1 MKQNFSKIGILG
13 ALSAMAGQL
22 LGVDY
27 ARGRLRTRTHTLT
40 ERINYAIGS
49 YAPRQASPISPS
61 RRFRTKDEAN
71 QLKALAALKRERKAV
86 KRHSQY
92 VSTFRGVMRDIE
104 NGWITPLLN
113 NGDFSDLENH
123 ANFAPANV
131 GASLL
136 SVWQLRAYNV
146 VTKFFRRA
154 ENFRITKGA
163 KYRTDSMESPEV
175 NHA

>member
-13 ALSAMAGQL
+13 AVSAMAGQL

-104 NGWITPLLN
+104 NGWVTKNLN
-113 NGDFSDLENH
+113 DGLFSDEDAVLVDRTNFSENDMT
-123 ANFAPANV
+123 A
-131 GASLL
+131 
-136 SVWQLRAYNV
+136 WQKRCVAIFTNCFKQSPFEAYG
-146 VTKFFRRA
+146 TK
-154 ENFRITKGA
+154 NI
-163 KYRTDSMESPEV
+163 SEV